1 MLYRP
6 TLHYIVKWTWVWF
19 SLKTSFYSFTWLKI
33 QSTTNDGINHSCKY
47 TNYPLNML
55 NGILSSARAA
65 NRQCILYKQSMGYR
79 KLRSPSFK
87 ANNCGRYT
95 ERIRLSE
102 PRNNQLVAPIQN
114 VQPLHIRNVCCSSFR
129 KWWWTELDRIG
140 PTRGWIH
147 CVPKHKLTS
156 ISYLTLIHN
165 LRQCFNYMP
174 LP

>member
-6 TLHYIVKWTWVWF
+6 TLHYIVSWTWVWF
-19 SLKTSFYSFTWLKI
+19 SLKASFYSFTWLKI

-95 ERIRLSE
+95 KRIRLSE
-102 PRNNQLVAPIQN
+102 LRNNQLGAPIRN
-114 VQPLHIRNVCCSSFR
+114 VQPLHIINVFVWALGSDDEPN
-129 KWWWTELDRIG
+129 WTELDPQEVGYIVFLN
-140 PTRGWIH
+140 TNWLLYHIW
-147 CVPKHKLTS
+147 LYFT
-156 ISYLTLIHN
+156 I
-165 LRQCFNYMP
+165 
-174 LP
+174 